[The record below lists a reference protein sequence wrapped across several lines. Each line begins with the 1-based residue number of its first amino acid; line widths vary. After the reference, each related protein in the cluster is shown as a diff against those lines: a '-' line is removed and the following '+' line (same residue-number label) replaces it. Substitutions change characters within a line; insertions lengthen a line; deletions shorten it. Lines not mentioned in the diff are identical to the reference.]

1 MTPNEARQI
10 LGVSS
15 TATQDEIKQAWKD
28 LAFSF
33 HPDRAGVGNEA
44 RRKRLE
50 EKLKEVNVAYD
61 TLKSVTPKT
70 KRTKKQTKKTKQTD
84 REKNTDKTWKE
95 YEEAARNRR
104 EKETEER
111 EKQKAREEHDKQVRQ
126 RAEEE
131 RNRREK
137 EKQAKQKRK
146 AQIILLVVAVLSTI
160 IITNPLN
167 FGVNEISVPFV
178 VVESPEPEPRE
189 PMPIGS
195 LEPEPVPE
203 PVVEPVP
210 EPAKLEL
217 LPTSKFILTGNSG
230 DRISDADCTIFERK
244 FDLNQEDA
252 IYFGRYDEFRCAKAI
267 IVFDLA
273 DLQNKLL
280 TEQAESKDNVISF
293 EQMENT
299 IEPLSCNGINLH
311 PNDRQ
316 DTPNCNHTNDY
327 TFELK
332 FKFSN
337 DSDCG
342 PPNELFSELESWDK
356 AVDWSNTTNNLN
368 IYDVIV
374 SELST
379 GQYLCLAFSEE
390 GIDKT
395 GDRNQ
400 YFRLYALADLKINVF
415 FVDEDS

>member
-95 YEEAARNRR
+95 YEKETRKRR
-104 EKETEER
+104 EKESEDR
-111 EKQKAREEHDKQVRQ
+111 KKQKAREEHDKQVRQ

-131 RNRREK
+131 RKRREK

-146 AQIILLVVAVLSTI
+146 AQIILLVIAVLSTI

-167 FGVNEISVPFV
+167 FGVNEVSVSPV
-178 VVESPEPEPRE
+178 DEEIEQEIEAPDDPAPPPPDDPAPPEPE
-189 PMPIGS
+189 
-195 LEPEPVPE
+195 
-203 PVVEPVP
+203 
-210 EPAKLEL
+210 KLEL
-217 LPTSKFILTGNSG
+217 LPISKFILTGNSG
-230 DRISDADCTIFERK
+230 DSISDADCTIFERK

-273 DLQNKLL
+273 DLQNKIL
-280 TEQAESKDNVISF
+280 TEQAEIKDNVISF
-293 EQMENT
+293 EQIENP
-299 IEPLSCNGINLH
+299 IEPFRCNGINLH
-311 PNDRQ
+311 PNDRH
-316 DTPNCNHTNDY
+316 DPPNCNHTNDY
-327 TFELK
+327 AFELK

-337 DSDCG
+337 DPNCG
-342 PPNELFSELESWDK
+342 PPNETFTELESWDK

-368 IYDVIV
+368 IYDAII
-374 SELST
+374 SKLFT

-390 GIDKT
+390 GTDKT
-395 GDRNQ
+395 GDRHQ
-400 YFRLYALADLKINVF
+400 YFRLYALTDLKINVF
-415 FVDEDS
+415 FADEDS